1 MSESDLRQKLRA
13 AARQEQ
19 FLEVVGRDEATV
31 RFHRHLTLAPVGS
44 ETVPLSAALN
54 RVLARDV
61 VAGVDVP
68 GFDRSGV
75 DGFAVRSAD
84 TVGASEERPR
94 VLTLNAEVLTPGQA
108 PAMAVEPGTAT
119 LIATGGMVP
128 RGADAVVMVEHTDVI
143 DGAVIDGAVI
153 DGAMID
159 GADDAVRVE
168 FHRPAAPGQFIA
180 YAASDIARG
189 ETVLRAGRLLTSR
202 EIGVLAAIGH
212 AEVEVCRRP
221 RVAVLST
228 GDEIVAPGDPIVPGK
243 VYDSNGAIVAAAV
256 AELGGEPVPMG
267 IRPDDEAALRDAV
280 EQGLSGCDMM
290 ILSGGTSK
298 GAGDLCYR
306 VISRFTDPGIVVHGV
321 ALKPG
326 KPLCLAV
333 TGGKPLVVLP
343 GFPTSAIFT
352 FHEFV
357 APVIRALAGLPPEH
371 GETIPAI
378 LPIRLTSERGR
389 TEFSMVSLVRT
400 DAGLAAYPL
409 AKGSGAVTAFSHAD
423 GFVAI
428 PQHEEAVEAGTGVT
442 VQLIGRGVE
451 PADLVVIGSHCVGLD
466 HLLGLL
472 QRRGVTVKVLNVGSM
487 GGLTA
492 ARRGECDLAPVH
504 LMDPATGL
512 YNEPF
517 LAEGMTLLPGYRRL
531 QGVLFRRGDVRF
543 EGRDAAGA
551 MADAAADPGCLMI
564 NRNPGSGTR
573 ILADRI
579 LAGAR
584 PAGYQAQAKSHNAV
598 AAAVAQGR
606 ADWGLA
612 IETVAAD
619 YGLGFLPLQPEHY
632 DFVVPAGRLDRP
644 AVQTFIA
651 LLADPET
658 RRWLEGKGFSA
669 APSPR

>member
-1 MSESDLRQKLRA
+1 MSESDLRRKLRA

-19 FLEVVGRDEATV
+19 FLEVVGRDEAAV

-44 ETVPLSAALN
+44 ETVPLSGALN

-108 PAMAVEPGTAT
+108 PAVTVEPGTAT

-143 DGAVIDGAVI
+143 DGAD
-153 DGAMID
+153 ID
-159 GADDAVRVE
+159 GADDVVRVE
-168 FHRPAAPGQFIA
+168 FHRAAAPGQFIA

-202 EIGVLAAIGH
+202 EIGVLAAIGQ

-228 GDEIVAPGDPIVPGK
+228 GDEIVAPGDPIAPGK

-256 AELGGEPVPMG
+256 AELGGDPVPMG

-306 VISRFTDPGIVVHGV
+306 VISRFADPGIVVHGV

-357 APVIRALAGLPPEH
+357 APVIRALAGLPPER
-371 GETIPAI
+371 GETIPAT

-428 PQHEEAVEAGTGVT
+428 PQHEEAVEAGTDVT

-472 QRRGVTVKVLNVGSM
+472 QRRGITVKVLNVGSM

-504 LMDPATGL
+504 LMDPTTGR

-517 LAEGMTLLPGYRRL
+517 LTEGLTLVQGYRRL
-531 QGVLFRRGDVRF
+531 QGVLFRPGDLRF

-573 ILADRI
+573 ILADRV
-579 LAGAR
+579 LAGVR

-632 DFVVPAGRLDRP
+632 DFVMPAGRLDRP
-644 AVQTFIA
+644 AVQAFVA
-651 LLADPET
+651 LLADPEI
-658 RRWLEGKGFSA
+658 RRWLEAKGFSP